1 MKRLFPAF
9 LVGLLAVVIV
19 RFATVEIEWLLV
31 RWWIVA
37 YFLFGIL
44 GFTWQAYR
52 WSDTGLRF
60 GLVAAAYALVGLFL
74 SWVVIVQA
82 RTQLP
87 ESGRVLAFTLVFV
100 AFLVFVGTSVDPVS
114 FLRRSGVYLV
124 AFAVMLFAIFTHLPA
139 LPAGSGGISYAMQAG
154 FLLGLNLFVLPRYVS
169 RDAFLWVV
177 AVVSGVVMAA
187 SLPVYLVGEYALFGQ
202 PVRLWGT
209 TFSPPLLGTELPFL
223 QSVFGNPNGTG
234 VLAFAGTVCAAT
246 AAHRA
251 YMGDTWTPASIDVPV
266 SPLVVLGGLLTVV
279 SGLGLFLSYSRTSWL
294 ATAVAL
300 GIYAA
305 TVSLGRDYLPHAVLA
320 AGGAVVLFLL
330 AIFLSILPVGTNG
343 RFVLWGGGLRAIL
356 DAASLLG
363 GGMVSSSEVIAPYI
377 EGQYRG
383 YSVHNSYLY
392 MFLRAGLLGGAAY
405 LLLTIGSVLDGAAR
419 RLDGEVGFVALAAGF
434 AVHQLFESY
443 TLYQFGIGSVLGALA
458 VGYLIVDAPPR
469 VGDGRWVSELTSRG
483 RALVGTARQGSS
495 VRADGD

>member
-1 MKRLFPAF
+1 MRRLFPAF

-19 RFATVEIEWLLV
+19 RFATVEVEWLLV

-37 YFLFGIL
+37 YFLFGIV

-52 WSDTGLRF
+52 WSDTGRRF
-60 GLVAAAYALVGLFL
+60 GLVAVAYALVGLFL

-87 ESGRVLAFTLVFV
+87 ESGRVLTFTLVFA
-100 AFLVFVGTSVDPVS
+100 AFLVFVATSVDAVS

-124 AFAVMLFAIFTHLPA
+124 AFAVMLFAIFSHLPA
-139 LPAGSGGISYAMQAG
+139 MPAGSGGISYAMQAG
-154 FLLGLNLFVLPRYVS
+154 LLMGLNVFVLPRYVS
-169 RDAFLWVV
+169 RDAFLWAV
-177 AVVSGVVMAA
+177 ALVSGVVLAA
-187 SLPVYLVGEYALFGQ
+187 SLPVYLLGEYALFGQ

-209 TFSPPLLGTELPFL
+209 TFGLPLLGTEFRFL
-223 QSVFGNPNGTG
+223 QSIFGNPNGTG

-246 AAHRA
+246 ATHRA
-251 YMGDTWTPASIDVPV
+251 FLDETWTPASLDVPV
-266 SPLVVLGGLLTVV
+266 SPLAVFGGLLAVV
-279 SGLGLFLSYSRTSWL
+279 NGLGLFLTYSRTSWL
-294 ATAVAL
+294 AAAVAL

-305 TVSLGRDYLPHAVLA
+305 TVYFGRDYLPHAVLA

-330 AIFLSILPVGTNG
+330 ATFLSILPVGTNG

-356 DAASLLG
+356 DAASLFG

-377 EGQYRG
+377 EGQYQG
-383 YSVHNSYLY
+383 YSIHNSYLF
-392 MFLRAGLLGGAAY
+392 MFLRAGLLGGVAY

-419 RLDGEVGFVALAAGF
+419 RLDGEVAFVALAAGF

-458 VGYLIVDAPPR
+458 IGYLIVDAPPQVGGRRWTSDLDSR
-469 VGDGRWVSELTSRG
+469 VRD
-483 RALVGTARQGSS
+483 LVRPVRRDSS
-495 VRADGD
+495 VRTDGD